1 MDDASFVRM
10 MIRQV
15 LVHLGQCNILEAT
28 NGFEALQSYKE
39 NRPDLTI
46 LDITMPELDGLSAL
60 REIITF
66 DPSAKVIM
74 CSAVVQVINEALDIG
89 AIDFV
94 TKPFRSDDFR
104 KIIMKLFAAEVRENC
119 SEQIIYLFKQKKSLF
134 EQSVGIQGFVKNIL
148 KIDG

>member
-104 KIIMKLFAAEVRENC
+104 KIIMKLFAAE
-119 SEQIIYLFKQKKSLF
+119 EQIIYLFKQKKSLF